1 VLASLI
7 DDEKKLGDC
16 QFDLW
21 KQFYVVACAA
31 IDDKLRR
38 RRRLDTVQSGCIVLS
53 IIKQGDLMVGA
64 NADDSRVV
72 LDTAFDD
79 GAITPSNSS
88 ST

>member
-1 VLASLI
+1 LASLI
-7 DDEKKLGDC
+7 DDEKKLGNC
-16 QFDLW
+16 EFDLW
-21 KQFYVVACAA
+21 KQFYVAACAA

-38 RRRLDTVQSGCIVLS
+38 RCRLDTVQSGCTVLS
-53 IIKQGDLMVGA
+53 IIKQGGLMVGA

-72 LDTAFDD
+72 LDITSDD